1 MACVPGTLYE
11 NVNGQIEYCPSEG
24 TGSYGRPVDG
34 EGTPLDYES
43 SWLEQAGSR
52 LSPENVYQP
61 SNPLWDIMRDNPE
74 FLRRF
79 NMDLMMDEMPEMPDA
94 FGLEKGLYGTELGLL
109 DIDKGVTER
118 TARETLRSG
127 AMGTGG
133 QLAASGFAGGGAYGR
148 AGAKG
153 REKTLRD
160 YAQSM
165 EDISLKRAQ
174 ARTSFEH
181 EIDEDRYQYGDTV
194 ADWLSTWYGT
204 DPTESEYMRDEPCPV
219 GADGVPTVWNGTDCV
234 SREQFEEDYF
244 QWYT

>member
-61 SNPLWDIMRDNPE
+61 SNPLWDIMRDNTE

-79 NMDLMMDEMPEMPDA
+79 NMDLMMDEIPQFTGVG

-204 DPTESEYMRDEPCPV
+204 DPAESEYMRDEPCPSP
-219 GADGVPTVWNGTDCV
+219 DDVWTNAGCV
-234 SREQFEEDYF
+234 SLEEFEEDYF
-244 QWYT
+244 AWDT